1 MNPLK
6 RCQNGH
12 YYDSQKHSNCPF
24 CGVQELNVDIR
35 RTMAK
40 GNHAAN
46 NEIPETRPMGGAGG
60 QQPQAGQAPGKGGE
74 NRTVGMFKRKLGIEP
89 VVGWVVA
96 ITGPEKGQ
104 DYRIVAEKNL
114 IGRSESMDI
123 AIKGDES
130 ISRESHAIIS
140 FNPKKQNFMLY
151 PGDSKRLVYLNDEEV
166 INPEKLKSNDIIEV
180 GETQLIFVPLC
191 GDNFKWNKED
201 NTVNE

>member
-1 MNPLK
+1 MKPLK

-12 YYDSQKHSNCPF
+12 YYDSEKHTSCPF

-40 GNHAAN
+40 SHQETNK
-46 NEIPETRPMGGAGG
+46 EIPETQPVQGERSGA
-60 QQPQAGQAPGKGGE
+60 PNPPGKSKE
-74 NRTVGMFKRKLGIEP
+74 NKTVGIFQRKLGIEP

-96 ITGPEKGQ
+96 VTGPEKGQ

-114 IGRSESMDI
+114 IGRAENMDI
-123 AIKGDES
+123 AIKSDES

-140 FNPKKQNFMLY
+140 FNPKKQNFLLY

-166 INPEKLKSNDIIEV
+166 INPEKLNAYDTIEV
-180 GETQLIFVPLC
+180 GETRLVFIPFC
-191 GDNFKWNKED
+191 GENFQWDKE
-201 NTVNE
+201 ESK

>member
-1 MNPLK
+1 MKPLQ

-40 GNHAAN
+40 NSQEAGND
-46 NEIPETRPMGGAGG
+46 IPET
-60 QQPQAGQAPGKGGE
+60 QPLQGTGRSTPNAPGRGKG
-74 NRTVGMFKRKLGIEP
+74 NKTVGIYKRKLGIEP

-96 ITGPEKGQ
+96 VTGPEKGQ
-104 DYRIVAEKNL
+104 DYRIIAEKNL
-114 IGRSESMDI
+114 IGRSETMDI

-140 FNPKKQNFMLY
+140 FNPKKQNFLLY

-166 INPEKLKSNDIIEV
+166 INPEKLNAYDIIEV
-180 GETQLIFVPLC
+180 GETRLVFIPFC
-191 GDNFKWNKED
+191 GESFQWGKEKD
-201 NTVNE
+201 GDKEEG